1 MRVSGLNTRNKLRW
15 GIVAGVVAVVVVLL
29 FFGLKQNSQAQHYMA
44 TVELGDINDVVEAAG
59 TINPIVTVLVG
70 SQVSGTVAK
79 LYADFNSYVHKGE
92 VVALIDP
99 ALFEAALLGAKSDL
113 ENAKANLLA
122 ARANLEKL
130 KATLVQTKADY
141 ERAEGLLQG
150 GVQSQQQLDLAKANY
165 DSTKAA
171 VNAADANVVQAEA
184 QMAQKD
190 AAVKVAQTN
199 LDYTVIRSPIDGT
212 VVARNV
218 DLGQTVAASFSAP
231 TIFTIAKDLKVMWVY
246 TKTDESE
253 VGNIQIG
260 KPVTF
265 KVDAFPKEVFQGVVK
280 QVRMNP
286 AMVQSVVTY
295 DTIIEFANPDLKLFP
310 GMTAYVTIPVATVH
324 NVLKVP
330 NTALRYKPPM
340 SPEDVSAIYQRYGI
354 EGTDRPQASSD
365 SAMAAAPQTLAQA
378 GAAVQ
383 NPPRSPKTDIAVV
396 WKRRPDNSL
405 EPVKISL
412 GITDH
417 AYTQVSGVLRGELKE
432 GDELIIR
439 SVLPKNQTLGTLG
452 R

>member
-1 MRVSGLNTRNKLRW
+1 MNSWKQHDRVKW
-15 GIVAGVVAVVVVLL
+15 IIFAAFAAGIVLL
-29 FFGLKQNSQAQHYMA
+29 AAFSLTRNSQAQHFTA
-44 TVELGDINDVVEAAG
+44 TVERGNIDDVVEAAG

-70 SQVSGTVAK
+70 SQVSGTIAK
-79 LYADFNSYVHKGE
+79 LNADFNSYVHKGD

-99 ALFEAALLGAKSDL
+99 ALFEGALLEAKSDL
-113 ENAKANLLA
+113 EDAKANLIA
-122 ARANLEKL
+122 ARANLMKL

-141 ERAEGLLQG
+141 ERAEGLLKG

-165 DSTKAA
+165 DSANAA
-171 VNAADANVVQAEA
+171 VNAAAANVTQAEA
-184 QMAQKD
+184 QVAQKE

-246 TKTDESE
+246 TKTDESD

-260 KPVTF
+260 KAVTF
-265 KVDAFPKEVFQGVVK
+265 KVDAFPKETFQGVVK

-286 AMVQSVVTY
+286 TTVQSVVTY

-310 GMTAYVTIPVATVH
+310 GMTAYVTIPVATAR

-340 SPEDVSAIYQRYGI
+340 TPEDLLALYRQYGI
-354 EGTDRPQASSD
+354 GGSDRPQASAD
-365 SAMAAAPQTLAQA
+365 SAMAAAQPGAQPGVA
-378 GAAVQ
+378 EQ
-383 NPPRSPKTDIAVV
+383 NQPRTPKTDTAVV
-396 WKRRPDNSL
+396 WRRHKDNSI

-417 AYTQVSGVLRGELKE
+417 AYTQITGVLNGELKE

-439 SVLPKNQTLGTLG
+439 SVLPKNQTLGNL
-452 R
+452 RR